1 MTSVRTSRLVRSR
14 TPRMYWIFSASS
26 AAMVSA
32 LIMPRSATMQASR
45 IPKRSRKRLTTGNS
59 SVTSA
64 VLPGIRREAIGRS
77 ASSSTIPSTTCFK
90 CPR

>member
-1 MTSVRTSRLVRSR
+1 M
-14 TPRMYWIFSASS
+14 FSASR

-32 LIMPRSATMQASR
+32 LIMPRSATMQAWAM
-45 IPKRSRKRLTTGNS
+45 PKRSRSRLTTGNN

-64 VLPGIRREAIGRS
+64 VLPGSRKEAIGRS
-77 ASSSTIPSTTCFK
+77 ASSSTMPSTTCFK